1 MREVVTAFFQG
12 ESIEAREGPP
22 GTFAVSFSGDDGK
35 YAAIVRVDEATEVLA
50 VWTVLPLEVPR
61 DKMNVV
67 VERIARLNFGHV
79 IGNLEIDVDSGVVRM
94 KTSLDF
100 GGEELTDGLVA
111 NCVWANVAAVEQML
125 PKIREVLA

>member
-1 MREVVTAFFQG
+1 MRDVVTAFFQS
-12 ESIEAREGPP
+12 ESIEAREGPE

-35 YAAIVRVDEATEVLA
+35 YAATVRIDDNTEVLA
-50 VWTVLPLEVPR
+50 VWTVLPVEIPR
-61 DKMNVV
+61 DKMTAVL
-67 VERIARLNFGHV
+67 EKIARLNFGHV
-79 IGNLEIDVDSGVVRM
+79 IGNLEVDVDQGVVRM

-125 PKIREVLA
+125 PAVRSVL